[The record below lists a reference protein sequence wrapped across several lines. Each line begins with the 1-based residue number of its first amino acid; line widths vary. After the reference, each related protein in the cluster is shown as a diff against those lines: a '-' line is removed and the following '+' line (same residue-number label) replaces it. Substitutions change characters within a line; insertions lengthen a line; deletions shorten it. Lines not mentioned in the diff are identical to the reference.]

1 LSVSAQVT
9 VAPMSAEDWPAVS
22 RIYAEGIATGTATF
36 EHVVPDWL
44 EWREARAKDPC
55 LIARGSSGEV
65 IGWAALSHI
74 SSRPVYQGVA
84 EVGIYVDL
92 DSTGRG
98 VGRTLLNALIEAS
111 ERAGF
116 WTLQA
121 GIFPEN
127 TGSIALH
134 ESCGFRL
141 VGTRERIGRMMDGPW
156 RDVVLYERRSEVVG
170 TSS

>member
-1 LSVSAQVT
+1 
-9 VAPMSAEDWPAVS
+9 MSAEDWPAVS
-22 RIYAEGIATGTATF
+22 RIYAEGIATGNATF
-36 EHVVPDWL
+36 EHLVPEWSQ
-44 EWREARAKDPC
+44 WREARAKDPC
-55 LIARGSSGEV
+55 LIARESSGEV

-74 SSRPVYQGVA
+74 SSRPVYRGVG
-84 EVGIYVDL
+84 EVGIYVEL
-92 DSTGRG
+92 DSSGRG

-127 TGSIALH
+127 IASIALH
-134 ESCGFRL
+134 ESCGFRP
-141 VGTRERIGRMMDGPW
+141 VGMRERIGRMTGGAW

-170 TSS
+170 QD